1 FRHLLSVCSLKVGVL
16 ALYGTEHKTPRHMR
30 ANAKLL
36 NRGEMFFT
44 HFLGQTL
51 ATLWPKVESGNRY
64 MSTGGCRKIIV
75 ENKLRAEPDPIPDM
89 RQGLLEMLDKHDRF
103 LYWSHGRI
111 RQKHGIGIPF
121 REALVRIPFVFRHGL
136 HILH

>member
-75 ENKLRAEPDPIPDM
+75 ENKLRAEPDAILDM
-89 RQGLLEMLDKHDRF
+89 RQGLLGMLDKHDRLLF
-103 LYWSHGRI
+103 WGHGRA
-111 RQKHGIGIPF
+111 RRKNGIGMAF
-121 REALVRIPFVFRHGL
+121 GVALGRI
-136 HILH
+136 